1 MSEQSS
7 RLVIILDSSGAQR
20 NSESLADALNRLT
33 AQGER
38 ATGATDNL
46 GFSFKRLAASAAGAL
61 SIGAVIKIA
70 DDWGQVAARIKM
82 ALKSVEGDIKNY
94 ADIQERFLEISNR
107 NGKNIEDVQLLYI
120 GAATSMQELGY
131 NTTQTIDY
139 IESLSSAMTANASS
153 ANEVMSMQNALNKAM
168 VAGKV
173 AGENWNSIMNA
184 TPTLLG
190 DIARQLEKQNGG
202 IKVTEAQV
210 KKMAAEGKIS
220 FKLFADAVMAAK
232 DANNAL
238 ADSMDNTVADG
249 FNRVINSAK
258 AYYGELNQSLGIT
271 RSMSAGLA
279 VLSDNFSAVSTVIT
293 SIVGIGVARY
303 FGNMATSMKNA
314 AKETINQTR
323 TAKENAKAQLDVATQ
338 EQRRA
343 AAAVRNAQLDRARL
357 QNDINRNARTRQSA
371 LLSAEY
377 TAALS
382 RERAAK
388 LALVQANNAVAASQE
403 RLNTI
408 TSIGARVTGMV
419 RGGLAL
425 IGGPVGLAML
435 AAGGMY
441 AWYESTK
448 QAKEEARNFS
458 HEIPELVSNLEKL
471 NRVQAEGAKVKLT
484 QNIRQLKEDA
494 IDAKKEVESLVKDL
508 ELQKS
513 RTAGARSERAKD
525 AGLEKERDLTEKLI
539 LKRAELDSITTK
551 LSYSEESLGKVNSY
565 LSLKTV
571 EQMQAARQQQ
581 DALDTLEPKVKLLSD
596 AQAFLAQKIGI
607 TTNAMRQF
615 NAQSLL
621 LNYGGEDANKLIEG
635 MKQQVEL
642 SEKTGKARAQLA
654 AEQAAKRAGANP
666 EGIKEAIRL
675 AGIEY
680 DNLEKQR
687 ELTKSKNATYSES
700 AAQKMLSS
708 LKEQQMVLIQQSATN
723 EKLGSQ
729 AQALVKWQQEI
740 KDIEEKKAKGKL
752 TAEQKS
758 LLASKALITKELER
772 NVQLEQAIKNREA
785 EVKIAAYNKQLMEET
800 AQAQRAYDME
810 LKGAGMGNLMRS
822 RLQEKLR
829 LEEEYQKK
837 QAALTAQYND
847 ASSGITQE
855 MYEKETQ
862 IIKGELDKRIL
873 MMQGYHAEQDSLRQ
887 NWQIGAQEALRN
899 YIDSSKDYS
908 QQANDIITN
917 NLNTLTDGLS
927 NSFTNMLTG
936 TQSFTES
943 LRNMSADLAKSI
955 INDLIKIE
963 IQAAITN
970 SLTGF
975 FGGGSGGSVSIF
987 NAGLK
992 GLGFANG
999 GLVEGFASGGYT
1011 GKGGKYDPRG
1021 VVHAGEF
1028 VFTKEATE
1036 KIGVPNLYKMM
1047 NTGSI
1052 PMDALKNDQYAMKN
1066 IHPANQTTNN
1076 NNEENTTKVITIQAA
1091 PITIQGN
1098 PDDKTIALIEQSQKK
1113 AIMSCYKAITNDLAE
1128 GKGNVSKA
1136 LVTGWDTKRKI
1147 G

>member
-94 ADIQERFLEISNR
+94 TNIQERFLEISNR

-202 IKVTEAQV
+202 IKVTENQV

-403 RLNTI
+403 RLNTV
-408 TSIGARVTGMV
+408 TSIGSRVTGMLQ
-419 RGGLAL
+419 GGLAL
-425 IGGPVGLAML
+425 LGGPAGLTML
-435 AAGGMY
+435 VAGGMY
-441 AWYESTK
+441 MFAQSME
-448 QAKEEARNFS
+448 QAKRDA
-458 HEIPELVSNLEKL
+458 IELSRGLDGLVDK
-471 NRVQAEGAKVKLT
+471 
-484 QNIRQLKEDA
+484 LKEMTREQK
-494 IDAKKEVESLVKDL
+494 ILKVE
-508 ELQKS
+508 ELQKALPKLS
-513 RTAGARSERAKD
+513 SVNLD
-525 AGLEKERDLTEKLI
+525 ASINTSKAIREVEKLKGA
-539 LKRAELDSITTK
+539 LKEAEYGTQKYEQITKK
-551 LSYSEESLGKVNSY
+551 LAKAEESLEVALAHEKVALYDKNRA
-565 LSLKTV
+565 LNTISLI
-571 EQMQAARQQQ
+571 QA
-581 DALDTLEPKVKLLSD
+581 DLNGKLLQGADLLTAHTRSVLPNG
-596 AQAFLAQKIGI
+596 AEAFKSFGLNV
-607 TTNAMRQF
+607 NAAANALGKF
-615 NAQSLL
+615 NSAYLTLSFTE
-621 LNYGGEDANKLIEG
+621 GGAKL
-635 MKQQVEL
+635 KQQLERDIEL
-642 SEKTGKARAQLA
+642 ASLTGEAKARKQAEYMARDAGETDPKNILKLQDLA
-654 AEQAAKRAGANP
+654 AEKYR
-666 EGIKEAIRL
+666 EEER
-675 AGIEY
+675 
-680 DNLEKQR
+680 QR
-687 ELTKSKNATYSES
+687 KLLNSQNKTYTES
-700 AAQKMLSS
+700 AAQKRLSS
-708 LKEQQMVLIQQSATN
+708 LLEQNAALKLQS
-723 EKLGSQ
+723 EIGDKLG
-729 AQALVKWQQEI
+729 AQQLALVKWNQEI
-740 KDIEEKKAKGKL
+740 AEIEKNKAKGKRL
-752 TAEQKS
+752 TDDQKS
-758 LLASKALITKELER
+758 LLANKALITAELER
-772 NVQLEQAIKNREA
+772 AAEYEKIIQRKEA

-800 AQAQRAYDME
+800 AQAQMQYEQTLEMAG
-810 LKGAGMGNLMRS
+810 KGSLEQG
-822 RLQEKLR
+822 RLQEKFQLQN
-829 LEEEYQKK
+829 EFQKK
-837 QAALTAQYND
+837 QAELLKQYQD
-847 ASSGITQE
+847 KSTGMTKE

-862 IIKGELDKRIL
+862 FLSEQLQKRLGILDNFHAKQNEQRENWKLGLQKGFAEFQDQATDVYGNVSQISQSAF
-873 MMQGYHAEQDSLRQ
+873 QGMSDSLS
-887 NWQIGAQEALRN
+887 
-899 YIDSSKDYS
+899 D
-908 QQANDIITN
+908 
-917 NLNTLTDGLS
+917 
-927 NSFTNMLTG
+927 FVLTG
-936 TQSFTES
+936 KANFADFTRSFLEMTTKM
-943 LRNMSADLAKSI
+943 LMQMAMLNAMK
-955 INDLIKIE
+955 
-963 IQAAITN
+963 AA
-970 SLTGF
+970 
-975 FGGGSGGSVSIF
+975 FGG
-987 NAGLK
+987 NAVGNFLGLK
-992 GLGFANG
+992 GHS
-999 GLVEGFASGGYT
+999 EGGYT
-1011 GKGGKYDPRG
+1011 GDGGKYQPMG
-1021 VVHAGEF
+1021 IVHGGEF
-1028 VFTKEATE
+1028 VFTKEATQRLG
-1036 KIGVPNLYKMM
+1036 IANLYRLMDYGQKGYASGGYVGGSAPMSVTQPTAFIARNPQIAGGGTNININMGDIKLDNGGQTQQSQSNQM
-1047 NTGSI
+1047 NTNAVKREFQQMIEVGVNNLLRNPAS
-1052 PMDALKNDQYAMKN
+1052 ALSR
-1066 IHPANQTTNN
+1066 
-1076 NNEENTTKVITIQAA
+1076 TI
-1091 PITIQGN
+1091 
-1098 PDDKTIALIEQSQKK
+1098 
-1113 AIMSCYKAITNDLAE
+1113 
-1128 GKGNVSKA
+1128 KGN
-1136 LVTGWDTKRKI
+1136 
-1147 G
+1147 

>member
-1 MSEQSS
+1 
-7 RLVIILDSSGAQR
+7 
-20 NSESLADALNRLT
+20 
-33 AQGER
+33 
-38 ATGATDNL
+38 
-46 GFSFKRLAASAAGAL
+46 
-61 SIGAVIKIA
+61 
-70 DDWGQVAARIKM
+70 
-82 ALKSVEGDIKNY
+82 
-94 ADIQERFLEISNR
+94 
-107 NGKNIEDVQLLYI
+107 
-120 GAATSMQELGY
+120 
-131 NTTQTIDY
+131 
-139 IESLSSAMTANASS
+139 
-153 ANEVMSMQNALNKAM
+153 
-168 VAGKV
+168 
-173 AGENWNSIMNA
+173 
-184 TPTLLG
+184 
-190 DIARQLEKQNGG
+190 
-202 IKVTEAQV
+202 
-210 KKMAAEGKIS
+210 
-220 FKLFADAVMAAK
+220 
-232 DANNAL
+232 
-238 ADSMDNTVADG
+238 
-249 FNRVINSAK
+249 
-258 AYYGELNQSLGIT
+258 
-271 RSMSAGLA
+271 
-279 VLSDNFSAVSTVIT
+279 
-293 SIVGIGVARY
+293 
-303 FGNMATSMKNA
+303 
-314 AKETINQTR
+314 
-323 TAKENAKAQLDVATQ
+323 
-338 EQRRA
+338 
-343 AAAVRNAQLDRARL
+343 
-357 QNDINRNARTRQSA
+357 
-371 LLSAEY
+371 
-377 TAALS
+377 
-382 RERAAK
+382 
-388 LALVQANNAVAASQE
+388 
-403 RLNTI
+403 
-408 TSIGARVTGMV
+408 
-419 RGGLAL
+419 
-425 IGGPVGLAML
+425 ML

-654 AEQAAKRAGANP
+654 AKQAAMRAGANP

-800 AQAQRAYDME
+800 AQAQMQYEQTLEMAG
-810 LKGAGMGNLMRS
+810 KGSLEQG
-822 RLQEKLR
+822 RLQEKFQLQN
-829 LEEEYQKK
+829 EFQKK
-837 QAALTAQYND
+837 QAELLKQYQD
-847 ASSGITQE
+847 KSTGMTKE

-862 IIKGELDKRIL
+862 FLSEQLQKRLGILDNF
-873 MMQGYHAEQDSLRQ
+873 HAKQNEQRE
-887 NWQIGAQEALRN
+887 NWKL
-899 YIDSSKDYS
+899 
-908 QQANDIITN
+908 
-917 NLNTLTDGLS
+917 GL
-927 NSFTNMLTG
+927 
-936 TQSFTES
+936 Q
-943 LRNMSADLAKSI
+943 K
-955 INDLIKIE
+955 
-963 IQAAITN
+963 
-970 SLTGF
+970 
-975 FGGGSGGSVSIF
+975 
-987 NAGLK
+987 
-992 GLGFANG
+992 GFA
-999 GLVEGFASGGYT
+999 
-1011 GKGGKYDPRG
+1011 
-1021 VVHAGEF
+1021 EF
-1028 VFTKEATE
+1028 
-1036 KIGVPNLYKMM
+1036 
-1047 NTGSI
+1047 
-1052 PMDALKNDQYAMKN
+1052 Q
-1066 IHPANQTTNN
+1066 
-1076 NNEENTTKVITIQAA
+1076 
-1091 PITIQGN
+1091 
-1098 PDDKTIALIEQSQKK
+1098 
-1113 AIMSCYKAITNDLAE
+1113 
-1128 GKGNVSKA
+1128 
-1136 LVTGWDTKRKI
+1136 
-1147 G
+1147 

>member
-94 ADIQERFLEISNR
+94 TNIQERFLEISNR

-293 SIVGIGVARY
+293 SVVGIGVARY

-357 QNDINRNARTRQSA
+357 QNDINRNTRTRQSA

-388 LALVQANNAVAASQE
+388 LALVQANNSVAASQE
-403 RLNTI
+403 RLNTV
-408 TSIGARVTGMV
+408 TSIGARVTGMLQ
-419 RGGLAL
+419 GGLAL
-425 IGGPVGLAML
+425 LGGPVGLTML
-435 AAGGMY
+435 VAGGMY
-441 AWYESTK
+441 MFAQSME
-448 QAKEEARNFS
+448 QAKRDA
-458 HEIPELVSNLEKL
+458 IELSRGLDGLVDK
-471 NRVQAEGAKVKLT
+471 
-484 QNIRQLKEDA
+484 LKEMTREQK
-494 IDAKKEVESLVKDL
+494 ILKVE
-508 ELQKS
+508 ELQKALPKLS
-513 RTAGARSERAKD
+513 SVNLD
-525 AGLEKERDLTEKLI
+525 ASINTSKAIREVEKLKGA
-539 LKRAELDSITTK
+539 LKEAEYGTQKYEQITKK
-551 LSYSEESLGKVNSY
+551 LAKAEESLEIALAHEKVALYDKNRA
-565 LSLKTV
+565 LNTISLI
-571 EQMQAARQQQ
+571 QA
-581 DALDTLEPKVKLLSD
+581 DLNGKLLQGADLLTAHTRSVLPNG
-596 AQAFLAQKIGI
+596 AEAFKSFGLNV
-607 TTNAMRQF
+607 NAAANALGKF
-615 NAQSLL
+615 NSAYLTLSFTE
-621 LNYGGEDANKLIEG
+621 GGAKL
-635 MKQQVEL
+635 KQQLERDIEL
-642 SEKTGKARAQLA
+642 ASLTGEAKARKQAEYMARDAGETAPENILKLQDLA
-654 AEQAAKRAGANP
+654 AERYR
-666 EGIKEAIRL
+666 EEER
-675 AGIEY
+675 
-680 DNLEKQR
+680 QR
-687 ELTKSKNATYSES
+687 KLLNSQNKTYTES
-700 AAQKMLSS
+700 AAQKRLSS
-708 LKEQQMVLIQQSATN
+708 LLEQNAALKLQS
-723 EKLGSQ
+723 EIGDKLG
-729 AQALVKWQQEI
+729 AQQLALVKWNQEI
-740 KDIEEKKAKGKL
+740 AEIEKNKAKGKRL
-752 TAEQKS
+752 TDDQKS
-758 LLASKALITKELER
+758 LLANKALITAELER
-772 NVQLEQAIKNREA
+772 AAEYEKIIQRKEA

-810 LKGAGMGNLMRS
+810 LKGAGMGNLARG
-822 RLQEKLR
+822 RLQEELR
-829 LEEEYQKK
+829 LKEEYLKKEEELTK
-837 QAALTAQYND
+837 QFND
-847 ASSGITQE
+847 KSTGITQE
-855 MYEKETQ
+855 MYDAETQ
-862 IIKGELDKRIL
+862 VIRNELDKRL
-873 MMQGYHAEQDSLRQ
+873 VMMRVHQANIDGLRV
-887 NWQIGAQEALRN
+887 NWQNGIKEGLINYVDNARN
-899 YIDSSKDYS
+899 YS
-908 QQANDIITN
+908 QQAEGFITGSLQN
-917 NLNTLTDGLS
+917 ITDGSASALTDIVT
-927 NSFTNMLTG
+927 NSK
-936 TQSFTES
+936 
-943 LRNMSADLAKSI
+943 SAFDAISDFFGDLAKSI
-955 INDLIKIE
+955 INDLIRIA
-963 IQAAITN
+963 IQAQITN
-970 SLTGF
+970 AI
-975 FGGGSGGSVSIF
+975 SGLFPVGDSKSVF
-987 NAGLK
+987 DAGIK
-992 GLGFANG
+992 GLGLFSA
-999 GLVEGFASGGYT
+999 GGYT
-1011 GKGGKYDPRG
+1011 GRGGKYDPAG
-1021 VVHAGEF
+1021 IVHKDEF
-1028 VFTKEATE
+1028 VFNKEATNR
-1036 KIGVPNLYKMM
+1036 IGKENLYDLM
-1047 NTGSI
+1047 NTGEMPNYQSNS
-1052 PMDALKNDQYAMKN
+1052 DSYAMKYL
-1066 IHPANQTTNN
+1066 HPANQNN
-1076 NNEENTTKVITIQAA
+1076 NTINNSNVSNTAENTENSQSTVVIHQAITQTITVTGNGDKALIQAMQQA
-1091 PITIQGN
+1091 ASVGAKRGADEAVARIQRDFATNGN
-1098 PDDKTIALIEQSQKK
+1098 T
-1113 AIMSCYKAITNDLAE
+1113 
-1128 GKGNVSKA
+1128 
-1136 LVTGWDTKRKI
+1136 RKLLEK
-1147 G
+1147 

>member
-82 ALKSVEGDIKNY
+82 ALKSVEGDTKNY

-323 TAKENAKAQLDVATQ
+323 IAKENAKAQLDVATQ

-408 TSIGARVTGMV
+408 TSIGARVTGMLQ
-419 RGGLAL
+419 GGLAL
-425 IGGPVGLAML
+425 LGGPVGLTML
-435 AAGGMY
+435 VAGGMY
-441 AWYESTK
+441 MFAQSME
-448 QAKEEARNFS
+448 QAKRDAIELSRGLDGLVDKLKEMTREQKILKVEELQKALPKLSSVNLDASINTSKAIREVEKLKGALKEAEYGTQKYEQITKKLAKAEES
-458 HEIPELVSNLEKL
+458 LEVALAHEKVALYDKNRALNTISLIQADLNGKLLQGADLLTAHTRSVLPNGAEAFKSFGLNVNAAANALGKFNSAYLTLSFTEGGAKLKQQLERDIELVSLTGEAKA
-471 NRVQAEGAKVKLT
+471 RKQAEYM
-484 QNIRQLKEDA
+484 
-494 IDAKKEVESLVKDL
+494 
-508 ELQKS
+508 
-513 RTAGARSERAKD
+513 ARD
-525 AGLEKERDLTEKLI
+525 AGETAPENI
-539 LKRAELDSITTK
+539 LKLQDLAAQR
-551 LSYSEESLGKVNSY
+551 YREE
-565 LSLKTV
+565 
-571 EQMQAARQQQ
+571 ERQR
-581 DALDTLEPKVKLLSD
+581 KLLNS
-596 AQAFLAQKIGI
+596 Q
-607 TTNAMRQF
+607 
-615 NAQSLL
+615 
-621 LNYGGEDANKLIEG
+621 NK
-635 MKQQVEL
+635 
-642 SEKTGKARAQLA
+642 
-654 AEQAAKRAGANP
+654 
-666 EGIKEAIRL
+666 
-675 AGIEY
+675 
-680 DNLEKQR
+680 
-687 ELTKSKNATYSES
+687 TYTES
-700 AAQKMLSS
+700 AAQKRLSS
-708 LKEQQMVLIQQSATN
+708 LLEQNAALKLQS
-723 EKLGSQ
+723 EIGDKLG
-729 AQALVKWQQEI
+729 AQQLALVKWNQEI
-740 KDIEEKKAKGKL
+740 AEIEKNKAKGKRL
-752 TAEQKS
+752 TDDQKS
-758 LLASKALITKELER
+758 LLANKALITAELER
-772 NVQLEQAIKNREA
+772 AAEYEKIIQRKEA

-810 LKGAGMGNLMRS
+810 LKGAGMGNLARG
-822 RLQEKLR
+822 RLQEELR
-829 LEEEYQKK
+829 LKEEYLKKEEELTK
-837 QAALTAQYND
+837 QFND
-847 ASSGITQE
+847 KSTGITQE
-855 MYEKETQ
+855 MYDAETQ
-862 IIKGELDKRIL
+862 VIRNELDKRL
-873 MMQGYHAEQDSLRQ
+873 VMMRVHQANIDGLRV
-887 NWQIGAQEALRN
+887 NWQNGIKEGLINYVDNARN
-899 YIDSSKDYS
+899 YS
-908 QQANDIITN
+908 QQAEGFITGSLQN
-917 NLNTLTDGLS
+917 ITDGSASALTDIVT
-927 NSFTNMLTG
+927 NSK
-936 TQSFTES
+936 
-943 LRNMSADLAKSI
+943 SAFDAISDFFGDLAKSI
-955 INDLIKIE
+955 INDLIRIA
-963 IQAAITN
+963 IQAQITN
-970 SLTGF
+970 AI
-975 FGGGSGGSVSIF
+975 SGLFPVGDSKSVF
-987 NAGLK
+987 DAGIK
-992 GLGFANG
+992 GLGLFS
-999 GLVEGFASGGYT
+999 SGGYT

-1076 NNEENTTKVITIQAA
+1076 NNEENTTKIITIQAA

>member
-82 ALKSVEGDIKNY
+82 ALKSVEGDTKNY

-293 SIVGIGVARY
+293 SVVGIGVARY

-403 RLNTI
+403 RLNTV
-408 TSIGARVTGMV
+408 TSIGARVTGMLQ
-419 RGGLAL
+419 GGLAL
-425 IGGPVGLAML
+425 LGGPVGLTML
-435 AAGGMY
+435 VAGGMY
-441 AWYESTK
+441 MFAQSME
-448 QAKEEARNFS
+448 QAKRDA
-458 HEIPELVSNLEKL
+458 IELSRGLDGLVDK
-471 NRVQAEGAKVKLT
+471 
-484 QNIRQLKEDA
+484 LKEMTREQK
-494 IDAKKEVESLVKDL
+494 ILKVE
-508 ELQKS
+508 ELQKALPKLS
-513 RTAGARSERAKD
+513 SVNLD
-525 AGLEKERDLTEKLI
+525 ASINTSKAIREVEKLKGA
-539 LKRAELDSITTK
+539 LKEAEYGTQKYEQITKK
-551 LSYSEESLGKVNSY
+551 LAKAEESLEVALAHEKVALYDKNRA
-565 LSLKTV
+565 LNTISLI
-571 EQMQAARQQQ
+571 QA
-581 DALDTLEPKVKLLSD
+581 DLNGKLLQGADLLTAHTRSVLPNGAEAFKSFGLNVNAAANALGKFNSAYLTLSFTEGGAKLKQQLERDIELASLTGEAKARKQAEYMARD
-596 AQAFLAQKIGI
+596 AGETDPKNILKLQDLAAQRYREEE
-607 TTNAMRQF
+607 RQRK
-615 NAQSLL
+615 L
-621 LNYGGEDANKLIEG
+621 LNSQNK
-635 MKQQVEL
+635 
-642 SEKTGKARAQLA
+642 
-654 AEQAAKRAGANP
+654 
-666 EGIKEAIRL
+666 
-675 AGIEY
+675 
-680 DNLEKQR
+680 
-687 ELTKSKNATYSES
+687 TYTES
-700 AAQKMLSS
+700 AAQKRLSS
-708 LKEQQMVLIQQSATN
+708 LLEQNAALKLQS
-723 EKLGSQ
+723 EIGDKLG
-729 AQALVKWQQEI
+729 AQQLALVKWNQEI
-740 KDIEEKKAKGKL
+740 AEIEKNKAKGKRL
-752 TAEQKS
+752 TDDQKS
-758 LLASKALITKELER
+758 LLVNKALITAELER
-772 NVQLEQAIKNREA
+772 AAEYEKIIQRKEA

-800 AQAQRAYDME
+800 AQAQMQYEQTLEMTG
-810 LKGAGMGNLMRS
+810 KGSLEQG
-822 RLQEKLR
+822 RLQEKFQLQN
-829 LEEEYQKK
+829 EFQKK
-837 QAALTAQYND
+837 QAELLKQYQD
-847 ASSGITQE
+847 KSTGMTKE

-862 IIKGELDKRIL
+862 FLSEQLQKRLAILDEFHTKQNEQRGNWKLGLQKGFAEFQERATDVYGNVSQISQSAF
-873 MMQGYHAEQDSLRQ
+873 QGMSDSLS
-887 NWQIGAQEALRN
+887 
-899 YIDSSKDYS
+899 D
-908 QQANDIITN
+908 
-917 NLNTLTDGLS
+917 
-927 NSFTNMLTG
+927 FVLTG
-936 TQSFTES
+936 KANFADFTRSFLEMTTKM
-943 LRNMSADLAKSI
+943 LMQMAMLNAMK
-955 INDLIKIE
+955 
-963 IQAAITN
+963 AA
-970 SLTGF
+970 
-975 FGGGSGGSVSIF
+975 FGG
-987 NAGLK
+987 NAVGNFLGLK
-992 GLGFANG
+992 GHS
-999 GLVEGFASGGYT
+999 EGGYT
-1011 GKGGKYDPRG
+1011 GDGGKYQPMG
-1021 VVHAGEF
+1021 IVHGGEF
-1028 VFTKEATE
+1028 VFTKEATQRLG
-1036 KIGVPNLYKMM
+1036 IANLYRLMDYGQKGYASGGYVGGSAPMSVTQPTAFIARNPQIAGGGTNININMGDIKLDNGGQIQQSQSNQM
-1047 NTGSI
+1047 NTNAVKREFQQMIEVGVNNL
-1052 PMDALKNDQYAMKN
+1052 LKN
-1066 IHPANQTTNN
+1066 PASALSR
-1076 NNEENTTKVITIQAA
+1076 TI
-1091 PITIQGN
+1091 
-1098 PDDKTIALIEQSQKK
+1098 
-1113 AIMSCYKAITNDLAE
+1113 
-1128 GKGNVSKA
+1128 KGN
-1136 LVTGWDTKRKI
+1136 
-1147 G
+1147 

>member
-94 ADIQERFLEISNR
+94 TNIQERFLEISNR

-293 SIVGIGVARY
+293 SVVGIGVARY

-357 QNDINRNARTRQSA
+357 QNDINRNTRTRQSA

-388 LALVQANNAVAASQE
+388 LALVQANNSVAASQE
-403 RLNTI
+403 RLNTV
-408 TSIGARVTGMV
+408 TSIGARVTGMLQ
-419 RGGLAL
+419 GGLAL
-425 IGGPVGLAML
+425 LGGPVGLTML
-435 AAGGMY
+435 VAGGMY
-441 AWYESTK
+441 MFAQSME
-448 QAKEEARNFS
+448 QAKRDA
-458 HEIPELVSNLEKL
+458 IELSRGLDGLVDK
-471 NRVQAEGAKVKLT
+471 
-484 QNIRQLKEDA
+484 LKEMTREQK
-494 IDAKKEVESLVKDL
+494 ILKVE
-508 ELQKS
+508 ELQKALPKLS
-513 RTAGARSERAKD
+513 SVNLD
-525 AGLEKERDLTEKLI
+525 ASINTSKAIREVEKLKGA
-539 LKRAELDSITTK
+539 LKEAEYGTQKYEQITKK
-551 LSYSEESLGKVNSY
+551 LAKAEESLEVALAHEKVALYDKNRA
-565 LSLKTV
+565 LNTISLI
-571 EQMQAARQQQ
+571 QA
-581 DALDTLEPKVKLLSD
+581 DLNGKLLQGADLLTAHTRSVLPNGAEAFKSFGLNVNAAANALGKFNSAYLTLSFTEGGAKLKQQLERDIELASLTGEAKARKQAEYMARD
-596 AQAFLAQKIGI
+596 AGETAPENILKLQDLAAQRYREEE
-607 TTNAMRQF
+607 RQRK
-615 NAQSLL
+615 L
-621 LNYGGEDANKLIEG
+621 LNSQNKAY
-635 MKQQVEL
+635 
-642 SEKTGKARAQLA
+642 T
-654 AEQAAKRAGANP
+654 
-666 EGIKEAIRL
+666 
-675 AGIEY
+675 
-680 DNLEKQR
+680 
-687 ELTKSKNATYSES
+687 ES
-700 AAQKMLSS
+700 AAQKRLSS
-708 LKEQQMVLIQQSATN
+708 LLEQNAALKLQS
-723 EKLGSQ
+723 EIGDKLG
-729 AQALVKWQQEI
+729 AQQLALVKWNQEI
-740 KDIEEKKAKGKL
+740 AEIEKNKAKGKRL
-752 TAEQKS
+752 TDDQKS
-758 LLASKALITKELER
+758 LLANKALITAELER
-772 NVQLEQAIKNREA
+772 AAEYEKIIQRKEA

-810 LKGAGMGNLMRS
+810 LKGAGMGNLARG
-822 RLQEKLR
+822 RLQEELR
-829 LEEEYQKK
+829 LKEEYLKKEEELTK
-837 QAALTAQYND
+837 QFND
-847 ASSGITQE
+847 KSTGITQE
-855 MYEKETQ
+855 MYDAETQ
-862 IIKGELDKRIL
+862 VIRNELDKRL
-873 MMQGYHAEQDSLRQ
+873 VMMRVHQANIDGLRV
-887 NWQIGAQEALRN
+887 NWQNGIKEGLINYVDNARN
-899 YIDSSKDYS
+899 YS
-908 QQANDIITN
+908 QQAEGFITGSLQN
-917 NLNTLTDGLS
+917 ITDGSASALTDIVT
-927 NSFTNMLTG
+927 NSK
-936 TQSFTES
+936 
-943 LRNMSADLAKSI
+943 SAFDAISDFFGDLAKSI
-955 INDLIKIE
+955 INDLIRIA
-963 IQAAITN
+963 IQAQITN
-970 SLTGF
+970 AI
-975 FGGGSGGSVSIF
+975 SGLFPVGDSKSVF
-987 NAGLK
+987 DAGIK
-992 GLGFANG
+992 GLGLFSA
-999 GLVEGFASGGYT
+999 GGYT
-1011 GKGGKYDPRG
+1011 GRGGKYDPAG
-1021 VVHAGEF
+1021 IVHKDEF
-1028 VFTKEATE
+1028 VFNKEATNR
-1036 KIGVPNLYKMM
+1036 IGKENLYDLM
-1047 NTGSI
+1047 NTGEMPNYQSNS
-1052 PMDALKNDQYAMKN
+1052 DSYAMKYL
-1066 IHPANQTTNN
+1066 HPANQTNN
-1076 NNEENTTKVITIQAA
+1076 TINNSNVSNTAEHTENSQSTVVIHQAITQTITVTGNGDKALIQAMQQA
-1091 PITIQGN
+1091 ASVGAKRGADEAVARIQRDFATNGN
-1098 PDDKTIALIEQSQKK
+1098 T
-1113 AIMSCYKAITNDLAE
+1113 
-1128 GKGNVSKA
+1128 
-1136 LVTGWDTKRKI
+1136 RKLLEK
-1147 G
+1147 